1 MVNDVKMKGFM
12 SKDQIHGPVK
22 KAWLKD
28 EVADGTVNLLLRLQN
43 DHRCDLRMQYSSVR
57 WKSL

>member
-57 WKSL
+57 